1 MSLLIYSQNNA
12 FLLCSWYLISAKAR
26 FGNQLDH
33 LSQLSGDNIFASE
46 PIQLV
51 ILSTMIE
58 ISYYELGKL
67 YMEITKT
74 ISIKILTTAIV
85 FSALFTGCSDDNKNS
100 SSMNSLSPSNII
112 DPALAFAVDN
122 KINAIMEK
130 TGATAVTVAI
140 AKHGIMKYEK
150 AYGFKDAAKT
160 SPLKTDALMRTAS
173 IVKPI
178 TAAAIRKLAND
189 GALSLSDHAFCTG
202 SNTPCWLPSTL
213 LSPTTDPRVKDI
225 TIQQLI
231 VHQGG
236 RARTSDPSG
245 REAQCKAVSAPCPPS
260 RIDIVKYMM
269 TLPLDYTPGSPGY
282 FDGYSNFGYLVLGMI
297 IEQASQ
303 TSYIQYV
310 QNSLM
315 KPLGISSDD
324 FKAGESLP
332 ADHDKRE
339 PVYISKQMA
348 PSVFNIG
355 KDAPFAEE
363 GFVAKNWLAVGSS
376 ISTARAMTLFASAYK
391 LPHGEVLDKNAT
403 NDGNHFGGMDGSATI
418 VRQLASG
425 VSYSIFLNIAISGDE
440 YRSLQRQLDE
450 ASKVIF

>member
-1 MSLLIYSQNNA
+1 M
-12 FLLCSWYLISAKAR
+12 K
-26 FGNQLDH
+26 
-33 LSQLSGDNIFASE
+33 
-46 PIQLV
+46 
-51 ILSTMIE
+51 
-58 ISYYELGKL
+58 
-67 YMEITKT
+67 ITKT
-74 ISIKILTTAIV
+74 FSLTVLTGAIFFSVIL
-85 FSALFTGCSDDNKNS
+85 TGCSDDKNIS
-100 SSMNSLSPSNII
+100 SSISSSSPSNTS
-112 DPALAFAVDN
+112 DPMIGFALDN
-122 KINAIMEK
+122 KINSIMAK

-140 AKHGIMKYEK
+140 AKNGIMKYEK
-150 AYGFKDAAKT
+150 AYGFQDATKT
-160 SPLKTDALMRTAS
+160 IPLKSDALLRTAS

-189 GALSLSDHAFCTG
+189 GVLSLSDHAFCTG
-202 SNTPCWLPSTL
+202 SNAPCWLPSTL
-213 LSPTTDPRVKDI
+213 LSPTTDPRAKDI

-231 VHQGG
+231 DHQGG
-236 RARTSDPSG
+236 RIRTKDPFG
-245 REAQCKAVSAPCPPS
+245 GEALCKAVSAPCPPS

-269 TLPLDYTPGSPGY
+269 TLPLDYTPGSPGTL
-282 FDGYSNFGYLVLGMI
+282 DGYSNFGYLVLGMI
-297 IEQASQ
+297 IEQASH
-303 TSYIQYV
+303 TSYTQYV

-315 KPLGISSDD
+315 KPLGISSDN
-324 FKAGESLP
+324 FKGGESLP

-339 PVYISKQMA
+339 PVYISTQMA

-418 VRQLASG
+418 VRQLPSG
-425 VSYSIFLNIAISGDE
+425 VSYSIFLNIAIKGDE
-440 YRSLQRQLDE
+440 YGSLQRQLDE

>member
-1 MSLLIYSQNNA
+1 M
-12 FLLCSWYLISAKAR
+12 K
-26 FGNQLDH
+26 
-33 LSQLSGDNIFASE
+33 
-46 PIQLV
+46 
-51 ILSTMIE
+51 
-58 ISYYELGKL
+58 
-67 YMEITKT
+67 ITKNLP
-74 ISIKILTTAIV
+74 LTVLASAIF
-85 FSALFTGCSDDNKNS
+85 FSFIFTGCSDEQKNS
-100 SSMNSLSPSNII
+100 SSMNSSPPSNTS
-112 DPALAFAVDN
+112 DPKLGFAVD
-122 KINAIMEK
+122 KQINDIMAK
-130 TGATAVTVAI
+130 TGATAVTIAI
-140 AKHGIMKYEK
+140 AKNGVMKYEK

-160 SPLKTDALMRTAS
+160 RPLKTDALLRTAS

-189 GALSLSDHAFCTG
+189 GVLSLSDHAFCTG
-202 SNTPCWLPSTL
+202 SNAPCWLPSTL
-213 LSPTTDPRVKDI
+213 LSPTTDPRAKDI

-269 TLPLDYTPGSPGY
+269 TLPLDYTPGFPGAL
-282 FDGYSNFGYLVLGMI
+282 DGYSNFGYLVLGMI

-339 PVYISKQMA
+339 PVYISKLMA

-355 KDAPFAEE
+355 KEAPFAEE

-403 NDGNHFGGMDGSATI
+403 NDGKHFGGVDGSATI
-418 VRQLASG
+418 VRQLPSG
-425 VSYSIFLNIAISGDE
+425 VSYSIFLNIEISGDD
-440 YRSLQRQLDE
+440 YGSLQRQLDE
-450 ASKVIF
+450 ASKLIF